1 MRIAGRY
8 ATAWVAVERGIG
20 AAARGRTGY
29 WTAMSDAASPDENVG
44 VDTRDSTLDHAL
56 EFIGGFV

>member
-1 MRIAGRY
+1 
-8 ATAWVAVERGIG
+8 
-20 AAARGRTGY
+20 
-29 WTAMSDAASPDENVG
+29 MSDAASPDENVVV